1 MHVEQFLHGYNN
13 GHHLIAGSAS
23 LPLMDADRMS
33 YLSDWSGYVNPF
45 NKDTSYITAY
55 PLAVSQCYVIAM
67 SWYAEEM
74 SRPGCV
80 WTHSLVV
87 KIDGL
92 GQKVNFYDFLKLFRR
107 PEKDGEDFMSYTKSI
122 ELEDENNRGSR
133 GRLDGID
140 GTRFMYM
147 TAMLLDRHKP
157 AIYAVE
163 KESEAYIELCM
174 RLIQNMPYGILKE
187 LTICSGSAAARK
199 FEKGFYNLQFVTGK
213 GESLYEP
220 YPDHASKPKADAGF
234 QFWMDAVLNGRDDVA
249 QMLHRFSEDI
259 ENESNHFLATLN
271 LLRLLDV
278 KMRDDGEEATV
289 SDVVEYLVNGFPEK
303 DSGAFIKRSFLS
315 EQVIKYFGDEKDFIL
330 LLGTTQ
336 KWEAIDYKAIGFGK
350 RVEIFRNGHPSEDY
364 LSLLMS
370 LSKAEYLN
378 EEGKALLSNALEGLS
393 NEEVEMLLSKDWA
406 LFKSIVTMNAHVLSG
421 DFWIDLQSP
430 QFISLFSIFQR
441 NMPEGFEAWGKLYRK
456 LLTIDTFVAD
466 NILLEI
472 ANNVSDYVTVAL
484 DEWNSNKKPPINKTI
499 LGQCMKQKSRVILW
513 MGQRSAI
520 NDNLRTAIKRSIVPD
535 ETVVVSMGSNAW
547 KAFVDSELAGQIDA
561 NELAYVYVL
570 SFNWRDYVAL
580 GYLRRVLPYIY
591 EALSLEN
598 LSYSAWKKIERFT
611 GSVPFW
617 RSWDNCRKV
626 LIGVR
631 DHCKTMNL
639 QEVEIAK
646 FTTNPKLNGELLELW
661 RKG

>member
-1 MHVEQFLHGYNN
+1 MHIEQFLHGYNN

-33 YLSDWSGYVNPF
+33 YLSDWSGYANPF

-55 PLAVSQCYVIAM
+55 PLAESNSYVIAK
-67 SWYAEEM
+67 SWYADEM

-87 KIDGL
+87 KMDGL
-92 GQKVNFYDFLKLFRR
+92 GQKVNFYDLLKLFRR
-107 PEKDGEDFMSYTKSI
+107 PEKEGEDFMSYTKSI
-122 ELEDENNRGSR
+122 ELDAENDIGSR
-133 GRLDGID
+133 GWLDGID
-140 GTRFMYM
+140 GTRFMFM

-157 AIYAVE
+157 AVYVVE
-163 KESEAYIELCM
+163 KESEVYIELCM

-187 LTICSGSAAARK
+187 LAICSGSAAARK
-199 FEKGFYNLQFVTGK
+199 FEKGFYNLQFVIGK

-220 YPDHASKPKADAGF
+220 YPDSASKPKADAGF
-234 QFWMDAVLNGRDDVA
+234 QFWMDAVLNGRNDVA

-259 ENESNHFLATLN
+259 GNDTSRFLATVN

-278 KMRDDGEEATV
+278 KMTGSGESATI
-289 SDVVEYLVNGFPEK
+289 SDVVDYLLNGFPEK
-303 DSGAFIKRSFLS
+303 DSGDYIKRSFLS
-315 EQVIKYFGDEKDFIL
+315 EQVIKYFGEEKEFIL

-336 KWEAIDYKAIGFGK
+336 KWESIDYEAIGFAK
-350 RVEIFRNGHPSEDY
+350 RVENFRKGHQSEDY
-364 LSLLMS
+364 LSLLVS

-393 NEEVEMLLSKDWA
+393 NEEIESLLRTDWA
-406 LFKSIVTMNAHVLSG
+406 LFKSLVTMNDHVLAG
-421 DFWIDLQSP
+421 DFWIDLMPP

-441 NMPEGFEAWGKLYRK
+441 NTPEGFEAWEKLYRK
-456 LLTIDTFVAD
+456 LLAIDTFVAD
-466 NILLEI
+466 NVLSIF
-472 ANNVSDYVTVAL
+472 AKNVSDYVAVAL
-484 DEWNSNKKPPINKTI
+484 DEWNSNKKPPINKII

-513 MGQRSAI
+513 MGQQRAI
-520 NDNLRTAIKRSIVPD
+520 NDVLRTAIKKNIIPD
-535 ETVVVSMGSNAW
+535 ESVVVSMGSSAW
-547 KAFVDSELAGQIDA
+547 KGFIDSELAGQNDA
-561 NELAYVYVL
+561 NELVYVYVL
-570 SFNWRDYVAL
+570 SFNWRDYVSL

-631 DHCKTMNL
+631 DYCKTMNL
-639 QEVEIAK
+639 QEAEIAK
-646 FTTNPKLNGELLELW
+646 FTMNPKLNGELLELW